1 MAKIY
6 NYDVMFDD
14 TSIDVSKEV
23 ALVWS
28 IANSLR
34 GAYTSDKYKDV
45 IIPRM
50 DKIRDSADKIEVMT
64 DRNYWPYP
72 SYADLLFGVR

>member
-1 MAKIY
+1 MFE
-6 NYDVMFDD
+6 DVNLLENELDARKNIVD
-14 TSIDVSKEV
+14 AQKLAE
-23 ALVWS
+23 
-28 IANSLR
+28 
-34 GAYTSDKYKDV
+34 YYKDV

-50 DKIRDSADKIEVMT
+50 DRIRDSADKIEVMT